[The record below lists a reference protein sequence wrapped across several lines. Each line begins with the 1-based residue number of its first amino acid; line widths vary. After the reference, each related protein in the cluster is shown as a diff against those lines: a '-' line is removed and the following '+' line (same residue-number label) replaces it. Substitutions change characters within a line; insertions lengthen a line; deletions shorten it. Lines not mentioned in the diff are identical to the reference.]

1 MFDFM
6 KMFGGGAGGG
16 MSNMFAKP
24 QGWGATVTP
33 TDSLFSRDAASGGIT
48 GINGSKVQGA
58 FAAGL
63 KGAGAGVGVGKG
75 LGGFSAG
82 MEAGGGQGQ
91 PAMAPPPDPNA
102 DPNITNAQAFYQAIQ
117 ARRGQQGRY

>member
-1 MFDFM
+1 MFDFT

-33 TDSLFSRDAASGGIT
+33 TDSLFSRDAATGGTT
-48 GINGSKVQGA
+48 GLNGSKMQGA

-63 KGAGAGVGVGKG
+63 KGAGAGVGKG

-102 DPNITNAQAFYQAIQ
+102 DPNTTNAQEFYKAIQ
-117 ARRGQQGRY
+117 ARRVQQGGY